1 MKNADAFLGS
11 LIFDYDDALAVKQL
25 LPHVKGPRFIFE
37 SADEIMPFNR
47 VGNFR
52 LSGSDDSQKGPAG
65 PPAAVKAILSK
76 FSSGREEDK
85 LLGYIK
91 LLKVGPDLLKYIPGD
106 NTKVADLRTWLEV
119 YRYWNQ
125 GGRVN
130 ISSML
135 QLIANT
141 WRRSSAI
148 TTSLESRWVPP
159 PLQVTPD
166 LGLLH
171 PLLLMEH
178 SDNVKHYIES
188 PAEYLNWRLSE
199 KCSKIAREKSFQLAP
214 STAPRVAFLLFRKHV
229 ITEQRYISDL
239 ITCVEKNGIIPI
251 PIFINGVEAH
261 TIVRDLL
268 TSQSL
273 PHHEQKT
280 KGKDAVMVDAVVS
293 TIGFPLVG
301 GPAGSMEAG
310 RNIAVAKDL
319 LRSLNVPYFIA
330 APLLLQSIPS
340 WRKQGVQGL
349 QSVVLYALP
358 ELDGAID
365 TVVLGGLVGD
375 KIALVP
381 ERVRKLTSRIHG
393 WVDLRRTPPQQRRI
407 AISIYGFP
415 PNVGAVGTA
424 ALLDVPKSLEKLLH
438 RLATEGY
445 DVGGFEL
452 DKDASGESLVAALAV
467 LSENP
472 SITAGAGDMQNVL
485 NKRIERAASG
495 DPTTAATLGKP
506 GGGLG
511 GAVVKAFDVSRNQLD
526 EALGKY
532 MANKVRTFWSE
543 KEVSPGVSI
552 TVSIYSFLQMSQT
565 PQKSYD
571 FFGFMFHNHNVS
583 IWK

>member
-11 LIFDYDDALAVKQL
+11 LIFDYDDALAVKNL
-25 LPHVKGPRFIFE
+25 LHHIKGPIFIFE
-37 SADEIMPFNR
+37 SADEIMSFNR

-52 LSGSDDSQKGPAG
+52 LSGSG

-106 NTKVADLRTWLEV
+106 NKFSDLRTWLEV

-135 QLIANT
+135 QLITNT
-141 WRRSSAI
+141 WHRSSASA
-148 TTSLESRWVPP
+148 TGLESRWIPP

-171 PLLLMEH
+171 PLLLMDH
-178 SDNVKHYIES
+178 VGNIKQYIES
-188 PAEYLNWRLSE
+188 PAEYLTWRLSE
-199 KCSKIAREKSFQLAP
+199 KCSEVAREKSFQLAP
-214 STAPRVAFLLFRKHV
+214 PTAPRVAFLLFRKHV
-229 ITEQRYISDL
+229 ITEQRYITDL
-239 ITCVEKNGIIPI
+239 ITCIEKNGIIPI

-261 TIVRDLL
+261 TVVRDLL
-268 TSQSL
+268 TSKLL
-273 PHHEQKT
+273 PHQEQKL
-280 KGKDAVMVDAVVS
+280 KSKNAVMVDAIVS

-319 LRSLNVPYFIA
+319 LRSLNLPYFIA

-340 WRKQGVQGL
+340 WRSQGVQGL

-381 ERVRKLTSRIHG
+381 ERVRKLATRIHG
-393 WVDLRRTPPQQRRI
+393 WVELRRTPPHQRRI

-424 ALLDVPKSLEKLLH
+424 ALLDVPKSLEKLLR
-438 RLATEGY
+438 RLAAEGY

-472 SITAGAGDMQNVL
+472 SITAGAIGMQDIL
-485 NKRIERAASG
+485 NKRIERAARG
-495 DPTTAATLGKP
+495 DPTTAATLGKQ

-511 GAVVKAFDVSRNQLD
+511 GAVVKAFDISRDDLD
-526 EALGKY
+526 KVLGEY
-532 MANKVRTFWSE
+532 MATKVRAFWSE
-543 KEVSPGVSI
+543 KEVCPGVSI
-552 TVSIYSFLQMSQT
+552 IMST
-565 PQKSYD
+565 YLR
-571 FFGFMFHNHNVS
+571 F
-583 IWK
+583 